1 MDFELSAEQAR
12 LQSEVR
18 AYADEELAPLAG
30 AWDRADELLD
40 PGALD
45 GLAAMGLHGLCLPEE
60 LGGGG
65 RPVLDAVLCIEQ
77 LARVSSLCAAGVF
90 EANLGPVQVI
100 ARYGTEEQRRRWVPP
115 VCRGELLIGVSMTEP
130 EVGTALTDLQ
140 TRGEIAG
147 DVIRING
154 RKAPTGGGGH
164 SGAYMVYCRIGD
176 RRGAKGIAGVLVEK
190 DAPGLSFEDYP
201 AYMGWRGIPVSQ
213 LVFAD
218 CEVPV
223 ENLVVAPG
231 GFGQLMN
238 AFNIERVGNAT
249 MALGLATGALEH
261 ATQWALERETFGRA
275 IAERGAIQQMIADMA
290 TRVEAAR
297 LLVYRAALSADQG
310 LAGIKETAMAKLLAN
325 ETAKQV
331 TDQALEVFGVRGYT
345 DAYPIERLLRD
356 SRGWPIA
363 GGTLQVQRLTIA
375 SAIFG
380 RRFDQRSAG

>member
-12 LQSEVR
+12 LQGEVR
-18 AYADEELAPLAG
+18 AYADEKLAPLAG
-30 AWDRADELLD
+30 AWDRAGELLD
-40 PGALD
+40 PDALD
-45 GLAAMGLHGLCLPEE
+45 GLAEMGLHGLCLPEE

-65 RPVLDAVLCIEQ
+65 RPILDAVLCVEQ
-77 LARVSSLCAAGVF
+77 LARVSSLCAAAVF

-100 ARYGTEEQRRRWVPP
+100 ARYGTEQQRRRWVPQ

-140 TRGEIAG
+140 TRAEVAG

-164 SGAYMVYCRIGD
+164 SGAYMVYCRVGE

-190 DAPGLSFEDYP
+190 GAPGLRFEDYP

-213 LVFAD
+213 LVFED

-223 ENLVVAPG
+223 ENLVVPPG
-231 GFGQLMN
+231 GFGRLMN

-261 ATQWALERETFGRA
+261 ATRWALERETFGRPV
-275 IAERGAIQQMIADMA
+275 AERGAIQQMIADMA
-290 TRVEAAR
+290 TRVDAAR
-297 LLVYRAALSADQG
+297 LLVYRAAMSADRG
-310 LAGIKETAMAKLLAN
+310 LAGIKEAAMAKLFAN

-375 SAIFG
+375 SSIFG

>member
-1 MDFELSAEQAR
+1 MDFELTPEQER
-12 LQSEVR
+12 LQREVR
-18 AYADEELAPLAG
+18 EYADEKLAPLAG
-30 AWDRADELLD
+30 AWDRAGELLE
-40 PGALD
+40 PEALD
-45 GLAAMGLHGLCLPEE
+45 GLAEIGLHGLCLPEE

-65 RPVLDAVLCIEQ
+65 RPILDAVLCIEQ

-100 ARYGTEEQRRRWVPP
+100 ARYGTEEQRERWVPP

-130 EVGTALTDLQ
+130 AVGTALTDLE
-140 TRGEIAG
+140 TRADLAD
-147 DVIRING
+147 DVIRLNG

-164 SGAYMVYCRIGD
+164 SGAYMVYCRVGEQ
-176 RRGAKGIAGVLVEK
+176 RGAKGIAGVLVEK
-190 DAPGLSFEDYP
+190 DAPGLTFEDYP

-213 LVFAD
+213 LVFED
-218 CEVPV
+218 CEVPAG
-223 ENLVVAPG
+223 NLVVEPG
-231 GFGQLMN
+231 GFRRLMT

-261 ATQWALERETFGRA
+261 ATRWALERETFGRP

-290 TRVEAAR
+290 TRVDAAR
-297 LLVYRAALSADQG
+297 LLVYRAAISAEQG
-310 LAGIKETAMAKLLAN
+310 LAGVKETSMAKLFAG

-331 TDQALEVFGVRGYT
+331 TDQAMEIFGVRGYT

-363 GGTLQVQRLTIA
+363 GGTLQVQRLTVA
-375 SAIFG
+375 SAVFG
-380 RRFDQRSAG
+380 RRFDQRDPS